1 MQTYLTADELATHA
15 PHLPATPGDR
25 PTTLERAARQGVAP

>member
-15 PHLPATPGDR
+15 PHLPAMPGDR
-25 PTTLERAARQGVAP
+25 STTPERTARQGVAP

>member
-25 PTTLERAARQGVAP
+25 STTLERTASQGMAP

>member
-1 MQTYLTADELATHA
+1 MQTYPTADELATHA
-15 PHLPATPGDR
+15 LRLPATPGDR

>member
-1 MQTYLTADELATHA
+1 MQTYLSADGLATHA

-25 PTTLERAARQGVAP
+25 PTTLEHAARQGVAP

>member
-1 MQTYLTADELATHA
+1 MQTYLTADGLATHA

-25 PTTLERAARQGVAP
+25 STTPERTARQGVAP

>member
-25 PTTLERAARQGVAP
+25 PTALEHAARQGVAP